1 MTLAQLRIFVAVA
14 RRLNY
19 TRAAD
24 DLYLSQP
31 HVSGQVHALEREFGV
46 ALFVQT
52 GKRIRPT
59 DAGLALLARAERL
72 LALAE
77 ETGAVLREHRALLT
91 GRLTVAA
98 STTIGTYI
106 LPTVLGSFQRRHP
119 GVALAMIVANSR
131 AVAAAIL
138 AGDADL
144 GLVEG
149 EGRAHGLEGEPFADD
164 ELVVIAAPDSP
175 LAVRDR
181 LTPADL
187 DGAPFLP
194 REVGSGT
201 REVVEAAQGRAGVRL
216 AVAMELGSTEAIKR
230 AVAAGLGISVLSRA
244 AIELELLAGRLI
256 VLPVQGW
263 DLHRQF
269 TLLWPVGARL
279 SPAAKALRS
288 LLHGGTERAP

>member
-46 ALFVQT
+46 PLFIQT
-52 GKRIRPT
+52 GKRIRLT

-77 ETGAVLREHRALLT
+77 ETGAMLREHRAVLS

-106 LPTVLGSFQRRHP
+106 LPSVLGRFQRRYP
-119 GVALAMIVANSR
+119 GVGVAMTVANSQ
-131 AVAAAIL
+131 AVSAAVL
-138 AGDADL
+138 AGEADL

-149 EGRAHGLEGEPFADD
+149 EGPTPGLEGETFAED

-175 LAVRDR
+175 LAARER
-181 LTPADL
+181 LEPTDL
-187 DGAPFLP
+187 TGAPFLP
-194 REVGSGT
+194 RESGSGT
-201 REVVEAAQGRAGVRL
+201 REVVESALARAGVRVM
-216 AVAMELGSTEAIKR
+216 VAMELGSTEAIKR
-230 AVAAGLGISVLSRA
+230 AVAADLGISVVSRTA
-244 AIELELLAGRLI
+244 VELELLAGRLV

-263 DLHRQF
+263 DLRRQF
-269 TLLWPVGARL
+269 ALLWPVGSRL
-279 SPAAKALRS
+279 SPAAAALRT
-288 LLHGGTERAP
+288 LLRGGAERTP